1 MFLFLQKI
9 DFIDV
14 ATGSLGQGL
23 GMAAGMAYTSK
34 NVDKTKQIPQNRIFL
49 PLTSFLI
56 SVSVFFVFLVMVKW
70 LKVLFGKQWLLLVT
84 TSNHINLSISFL
96 TFLQLRL
103 NNLVAII
110 DVNRLGQS
118 QETSLGHDIDT
129 YCKRAEAFG

>member
-1 MFLFLQKI
+1 ME
-9 DFIDV
+9 
-14 ATGSLGQGL
+14 
-23 GMAAGMAYTSK
+23 
-34 NVDKTKQIPQNRIFL
+34 
-49 PLTSFLI
+49 
-56 SVSVFFVFLVMVKW
+56 KW
-70 LKVLFGKQWLLLVT
+70 LKVLYGKQWLLLVT